1 MTQKYKCLIVDDEPI
16 ARKIIM
22 EYLSELD
29 DLTLVGE
36 AKNAIEASN
45 FLSKQSVDIL
55 FLDINM
61 PKLSG
66 VQLLKNLKN
75 PPLVIFTTAYS
86 EYAVE
91 AFELEAFDYLVK
103 PIAFDRFL
111 KAVNN
116 AKKRLAEKNSGE
128 SISKLFTIKEG
139 KRIYKVDFA
148 DIFLVQAYGDYV
160 RLYTSEKTYITKER
174 FNTIKGTLPDS
185 FLQVHR
191 SYIIN
196 LPYLKYLEGNQV
208 QVNNQKVPVSNT
220 FKEELMRRL

>member
-1 MTQKYKCLIVDDEPI
+1 MTYKCLIVDDEPI
-16 ARKIIM
+16 ARKIIADYLADLGEM
-22 EYLSELD
+22 EI
-29 DLTLVGE
+29 VGQL
-36 AKNAIEASN
+36 KNAIETSD
-45 FLSKQSVDIL
+45 FLQHNEVDIL

-103 PIAFDRFL
+103 PIAFERFL

-116 AKKRLAEKNSGE
+116 AKKRLQERTLGQE
-128 SISKLFTIKEG
+128 PPKLFTIKEG

-148 DIFLVQAYGDYV
+148 AIFLVQAYGDYV
-160 RLYTSEKTYITKER
+160 RLYTTEKTYITKEK
-174 FNTIKGTLPDS
+174 FTVIKKELPPN

-196 LPYLKYLEGNQV
+196 LEHLDYLEGNQV
-208 QVNNQKVPVSNT
+208 QVNGKKITVSNSYRGT
-220 FKEELMRRL
+220 LLDRL

>member
-1 MTQKYKCLIVDDEPI
+1 MTYKCLIVDDEPI
-16 ARKIIM
+16 ARKIIADYLADLGEM
-22 EYLSELD
+22 EI
-29 DLTLVGE
+29 VGQL
-36 AKNAIEASN
+36 KNAIETSD
-45 FLSKQSVDIL
+45 FLQQNTVDIL

-103 PIAFDRFL
+103 PIAFERFL

-116 AKKRLAEKNSGE
+116 AKKRLQERTLGQE
-128 SISKLFTIKEG
+128 PPKLFTIKEG

-148 DIFLVQAYGDYV
+148 AIFLVQAYGDYV
-160 RLYTSEKTYITKER
+160 RLYTTEKTYITKEK
-174 FNTIKGTLPDS
+174 FTVIKKELPPN

-196 LPYLKYLEGNQV
+196 LEHLDYLEGNQV
-208 QVNNQKVPVSNT
+208 QVNGKKITVSNSYRGT
-220 FKEELMRRL
+220 LLDRL

>member
-1 MTQKYKCLIVDDEPI
+1 MTYKCLIVDDEPI
-16 ARKIIM
+16 ARKIIADYLADLGEM
-22 EYLSELD
+22 EI
-29 DLTLVGE
+29 VGQL
-36 AKNAIEASN
+36 KNAIETSD
-45 FLSKQSVDIL
+45 FLQHNEVDIL

-103 PIAFDRFL
+103 PIAFERFL

-116 AKKRLAEKNSGE
+116 AKKRLQERTLGQE
-128 SISKLFTIKEG
+128 PPKLFTIKEG

-148 DIFLVQAYGDYV
+148 AIFLVQAYGDYV
-160 RLYTSEKTYITKER
+160 RLYTTEKTYITKEK
-174 FNTIKGTLPDS
+174 FTVIKKELPPN

-196 LPYLKYLEGNQV
+196 LEHLDFLEGNQV
-208 QVNNQKVPVSNT
+208 QVNGQKITVSNSYRGT
-220 FKEELMRRL
+220 LLDRL